1 MLLGGNAGHWLEPM
15 GEMSGALLNRPI
27 LHGVGHNARHLRVER
42 RSLPHR
48 LLQRFIDILGQSF
61 LHDGL
66 VKDHAAKQFGN
77 FLHSNLS
84 HLRRVPGVALAI
96 GFCFYRLQLTCVSI
110 TLFSFAVN
118 DFDMHYII
126 SCNSSELHDQF

>member
-1 MLLGGNAGHWLEPM
+1 MITVPSGQGDMNESCFSAVMPGHWLEPM

-96 GFCFYRLQLTCVSI
+96 GFCFT
-110 TLFSFAVN
+110 A
-118 DFDMHYII
+118 
-126 SCNSSELHDQF
+126 CN